1 MYGGLHFGP
10 AGVFGWAAL
19 AGEERFGL
27 VLALGLYVPIVAFRI
42 VGLLRNRPVG
52 SVTRVVAALEAALLA
67 FALARWFGGAR

>member
-1 MYGGLHFGP
+1 M
-10 AGVFGWAAL
+10 
-19 AGEERFGL
+19 AGEERCGL
-27 VLALGLYVPIVAFRI
+27 VLALGLCVPIVAFRI